1 MALRFGYFDSEIT
14 GVDSEGMPIFDRAE
28 NSELFRL
35 LFANLISNGVLASP
49 GDCFQVLAGDGL
61 SVNRQPGFGLVKGA
75 FAYDAAVNTLA
86 LETAPTQYSRIDR
99 YILRVNYAS
108 RCVEE
113 LIRTGTPAANPVAP
127 ALIRP
132 TSGDYYELALA
143 DITVTANATVISQAN
158 IRDTRPDSDLCGY
171 ITQLIDHLDTSTFY
185 AQLDQFYLEFVQ
197 RTEHDYDTSRASYLQ
212 MLEEIVAELTTF
224 EATAESDYDEWFQS
238 IKDKFSGDIAGSLQL
253 QIDNLT
259 QRLFEDEYSLC
270 RKVSSIVKNSSG
282 VTTQIVEIAKDE
294 TGAETVRAVTT
305 FTKNAAGETER
316 ITTVVTPVAGNYFYT
331 KTAVF
336 STIDIYGSKEITE
349 SYTQSIKE

>member
-49 GDCFQVLAGDGL
+49 GNCFQVLAGDGL

-171 ITQLIDHLDTSTFY
+171 ITQLIDHLDTSVFFD
-185 AQLDQFYLEFVQ
+185 QLNAYYEDFTERSEETYNEFCDNAEQSYNAFSNTLTNYITELEESGDESVTEIVDSLREFQ
-197 RTEHDYDTSRASYLQ
+197 RTSQNA
-212 MLEEIVAELTTF
+212 F
-224 EATAESDYDEWFQS
+224 NEWFATVQGLL
-238 IKDKFSGDIAGSLQL
+238 DEDIAGRLINITDEHEARLALLEKMVIQNDISAPLRADDDAATL
-253 QIDNLT
+253 LLADDEDNVL
-259 QRLFEDEYSLC
+259 
-270 RKVSSIVKNSSG
+270 
-282 VTTQIVEIAKDE
+282 
-294 TGAETVRAVTT
+294 
-305 FTKNAAGETER
+305 
-316 ITTVVTPVAGNYFYT
+316 VADWKYDY
-331 KTAVF
+331 A
-336 STIDIYGSKEITE
+336 
-349 SYTQSIKE
+349 

>member
-171 ITQLIDHLDTSTFY
+171 ITQLIDHLDTSVFFD
-185 AQLDQFYLEFVQ
+185 QLNAYYEDFTERSEETYNEFCDNAEQSYNAFSNTLTNYITELEESGDESVTEIVDSLREFQ
-197 RTEHDYDTSRASYLQ
+197 RTSQNA
-212 MLEEIVAELTTF
+212 F
-224 EATAESDYDEWFQS
+224 NEWFATVQGLL
-238 IKDKFSGDIAGSLQL
+238 DEDIAGRLINITDEHEARLALLEKMVIQNDISAPLRADDDAATL
-253 QIDNLT
+253 LLADDEDNVL
-259 QRLFEDEYSLC
+259 
-270 RKVSSIVKNSSG
+270 
-282 VTTQIVEIAKDE
+282 
-294 TGAETVRAVTT
+294 
-305 FTKNAAGETER
+305 
-316 ITTVVTPVAGNYFYT
+316 VADWKYDY
-331 KTAVF
+331 A
-336 STIDIYGSKEITE
+336 
-349 SYTQSIKE
+349 

>member
-171 ITQLIDHLDTSTFY
+171 ITQLIDHLDTSVFFD
-185 AQLDQFYLEFVQ
+185 QLNAYYEDFTERSEETYNEFCDNAEQSYNAFSNTLTNYITELEESGDESVTEIVDSLREFQ
-197 RTEHDYDTSRASYLQ
+197 RTSQNA
-212 MLEEIVAELTTF
+212 F
-224 EATAESDYDEWFQS
+224 NEWFATVQGLL
-238 IKDKFSGDIAGSLQL
+238 DEDIAGRLINITDEHEARLALLEKMVIQNDISAPLRADDDTATL
-253 QIDNLT
+253 LLADDEDNVL
-259 QRLFEDEYSLC
+259 
-270 RKVSSIVKNSSG
+270 
-282 VTTQIVEIAKDE
+282 
-294 TGAETVRAVTT
+294 
-305 FTKNAAGETER
+305 
-316 ITTVVTPVAGNYFYT
+316 VADWKYDY
-331 KTAVF
+331 A
-336 STIDIYGSKEITE
+336 
-349 SYTQSIKE
+349 